1 MPSAALQALGRQFG
15 IAPTYTDQW
24 GTTHVVSETTL
35 RALLGAMGVDAATS
49 EKARTALVEAQAN
62 EWRRLLP
69 PVSVVRTGTKNL
81 EIMLR
86 LPARA
91 AGECWRWTLRE
102 ESGRPEQAEFVPDSL
117 APGDTCRIDDEA
129 WEERC
134 LVLPRMPQP
143 GYHELMVSGAGLEAS
158 MRLIVAPSEC
168 YRPEAVRGERRAWG
182 MSLQLFALRSSRN
195 WGLGDFTDLARAVE
209 LAAREG
215 AGVVG
220 VNPLHALF
228 PRQATRCSPY
238 SPSNRLFLNI
248 LYIDVEAV
256 PDCSEA
262 GIDAEIADPAFQARL
277 RALRAGELIDYAAVG
292 HLKLELLER
301 LYNHFRSVHLAND
314 TTRARHFQEFRRR
327 HDPWLRRHA
336 LFEALQEHLEQQRP
350 DASDWRDWPAAFRTP
365 EADEVTTFAQAH
377 EPRVTFYEYLQWQA
391 ALQLDAA
398 GRRALELG
406 LEVGI
411 YEDLAV
417 SVDPGGSEAW
427 ANHDRYAFGAR
438 IGAPPDD
445 FNLQGQDWGI
455 APWIPHRLRTACYA
469 PFIETLRQN
478 MRAAGALRID
488 HVMGLYRLFWL
499 PPDGGPE
506 DGAYVHFHMEE
517 MLGIVALES
526 RRNRCMVV
534 GEDLGTVPEA
544 IQEALPPAGIFS
556 CRVMYFEKQADGA
569 FLAPA
574 EYPPRALASVGTHDL
589 PTLRGF
595 WEGADLEWRRRL
607 DLFPDAASYET
618 QVVGRAQDRARLRL
632 ALERE
637 GLRPG
642 GPDGEAGPAPELD
655 AALCEA
661 IHVYLARTPA
671 KLMLLRPEDLLGETL
686 QTNLPGSGDRHPNWR
701 HRLTLDI
708 ETWMEQ
714 PGFAATLAAVRET
727 RGSAVSATP
736 LPVSTGA
743 LPARAEIPRATYR
756 LQLNRD
762 FTLDDATALVPYLA
776 ALGISHCY
784 TSPLLKARPGSPH
797 GYDIV
802 AHDVINDELG
812 GEAAFARF
820 TDALRAHGLGLLMD
834 IVPNHMG
841 VMGRDNP
848 WWLDVLE
855 HGRASRYAR
864 FFDIDWRPLKDEL
877 RGKVLLPVL
886 GDHYGN
892 ILDRG
897 ELQIVFDRDS
907 GALSAEYFEHRFP
920 LDPAEYP
927 RVFAHR
933 RDDLAARLGAGHAS
947 VGEFDSLLTAFANLP
962 PRHDDRPD
970 AVEERSRDTLIHKRR
985 LAALYAQDVDVAQY
999 LEDTLADFNG
1009 TGQRAGNP
1017 AVLHALLETQGWR
1030 LAYWRVAA
1038 DEINYRRF
1046 FDINELAALSMERRE
1061 VFDATHRRVFELLAA
1076 GSVQGLRVDHPDG
1089 LYDPAGYFDRLQDTA
1104 AVIAKRDVNESK
1116 AGHTPHPRYVVV
1128 EKILAADEALPE
1140 HWPVHGTTGYEF
1152 VRSAGGLFVDRASA
1166 ETMNE
1171 AYHRF
1176 TGAEPFDATVQSARR
1191 QIMEEA
1197 LASELAV
1204 LATELAR
1211 IAEMDTHTRDF
1222 TRSGLRQAIENTVA
1236 CFGVYRTYIDANGPS
1251 ATDEARIAAAIDAA
1265 RRSAKVADDTIYDF
1279 LRDVLLTRQAAG
1291 REEDYRARI
1300 LAFAMKFQQ
1309 FTSPVA
1315 AKGVED
1321 TAFYRFNRLVSLNE
1335 VGGEPAEFGHSPR
1348 QFHRDNEAR
1357 WRHWPHSL
1365 LAGSTHDAKRS
1376 LDASMRIHAL
1386 SEHAGDWTGLVE
1398 QWMRANTRFRQVLD
1412 SAPAPV
1418 ANDEYLL
1425 YQTLIGA
1432 WPNGPTD
1439 ETARNDLVRR
1449 IQAYM
1454 VKALREAKQR
1464 TSWTRPDIDY
1474 EAAMERFIAS
1484 ILDPASPFLE
1494 TFLPFQKTVARTG
1507 RLNSLAY
1514 LLLEL
1519 TSPGVPDLYQGDEFW
1534 QFLLVDPDN
1543 RRPVDFARRQA
1554 ALDALQSQSEG
1565 GPLATE
1571 DLGALLMD
1579 DREGRSKLYLVWRLL
1594 TLRRRHTALFREGD
1608 YIALETSGAQ
1618 AGRLCAFC
1626 RRRDDAVAV
1635 SIVPRLAAHL
1645 PAGKA
1650 GFPLGD
1656 GAWKDTFV
1664 RLPDWLSGEQLH
1676 DILGGGTF
1684 TLDGSDFP
1692 AGRALERFPVA
1703 LWTTSNLAD

>member
-1 MPSAALQALGRQFG
+1 MPSAALQALGRHFG
-15 IAPTYTDQW
+15 IAPTYTDQR

-35 RALLGAMGVDAATS
+35 RALLSAMGVDAATS
-49 EKARTALVEAQAN
+49 EKARAALADAQAN

-69 PVSVVRTGTKNL
+69 PVRVVRAGARTI
-81 EIMLR
+81 EVMLR
-86 LPARA
+86 LPSRA
-91 AGECWRWTLRE
+91 SGECWRWTLHE
-102 ESGRPEQAEFVPDSL
+102 ESGRREQAEFVPEEL
-117 APGDTCRIDDEA
+117 TPGDTCQIGDED

-134 LVLPRMPQP
+134 LVLPRIPQP
-143 GYHELMVSGAGLEAS
+143 GYHELELVTAGLEAR
-158 MRLIVAPSEC
+158 MRLIVAPVEC
-168 YRPEAVRGERRAWG
+168 YQPEAVRGERRAWG

-215 AGVVG
+215 AGIVG

-228 PRQATRCSPY
+228 PREATRCSPY

-248 LYIDVEAV
+248 FYIDVEAV

-262 GIDAEIADPAFQARL
+262 GMDVEIADPAFQARL
-277 RALRAGELIDYAAVG
+277 RALRASERVDYAAVG
-292 HLKLELLER
+292 RLKLDMLER
-301 LYNHFRSVHLAND
+301 LYGHFHSVHLAND
-314 TTRARHFQEFRRR
+314 TTRARRFQEFCRR

-336 LFEALQEHLEQQRP
+336 LFEALQEHMERQHP
-350 DASDWRDWPAAFRTP
+350 DARDWRDWPDEFRHPDAEGIAAF
-365 EADEVTTFAQAH
+365 EQAH

-417 SVDPGGSEAW
+417 SIDPGGAEAW
-427 ANHDRYAFGAR
+427 ANQDHYAFQAR

-445 FNLQGQDWGI
+445 FNLQGQDWGL
-455 APWIPHRLRTACYA
+455 APWIPHSLRAAGYV
-469 PFIETLRQN
+469 PFVETLRQN

-488 HVMGLYRLFWL
+488 HVMGLCRLFWL
-499 PPDGGPE
+499 PPDGGPQ
-506 DGAYVHFHMEE
+506 DGAYVHFHMDE

-544 IQEALPPAGIFS
+544 IEEALPPAGIFS
-556 CRVMYFEKQADGA
+556 CRVMYFEKRADGA
-569 FLAPA
+569 FLAPG
-574 EYPPRALASVGTHDL
+574 EYPARSLVSIGTHDL

-607 DLFPDAASYET
+607 DLFPDTSSYEA

-632 ALERE
+632 ALDRE

-642 GPDGEAGPAPELD
+642 EHDGESGPAPELD
-655 AALCEA
+655 ATLCEA
-661 IHVYLARTPA
+661 IHVYLARSPA

-686 QTNLPGSGDRHPNWR
+686 QTNLPGSGDRHPNWG

-708 ETWMEQ
+708 ETWLEQ

-736 LPVSTGA
+736 LPVSAGA

-762 FTLDDATALVPYLA
+762 FTLDDATALIPYLA
-776 ALGISHCY
+776 ELGISHCY

-820 TDALRAHGLGLLMD
+820 TEALRAHGLGLLMD

-864 FFDIDWRPLKDEL
+864 FFDIDWKPLKDEL

-892 ILDRG
+892 ILDRC

-927 RVFAHR
+927 LVFAHR
-933 RDDLAARLGAGHAS
+933 RDDLAARLGADHAS

-962 PRHDDRPD
+962 PRHDDSPD
-970 AVEERSRDTLIHKRR
+970 AIEERSRDTLIHKRR
-985 LAALYAQDVDVAQY
+985 LAALCAQDVDIAQY
-999 LEDTLADFNG
+999 LEDVLADFNG

-1017 AVLHALLETQGWR
+1017 AVLHALLEKQGWR

-1104 AVIAKRDVNESK
+1104 AAIAKPDVSESRP
-1116 AGHTPHPRYVVV
+1116 GHAAHPRYVVV

-1152 VRSAGGLFVDRASA
+1152 VRSAGGLFVDPASA
-1166 ETMNE
+1166 EAMNE
-1171 AYHRF
+1171 AYHGL
-1176 TGAEPFDATVQSARR
+1176 TGAEPFATTVQSARR

-1236 CFGVYRTYIDANGPS
+1236 CFPVYRTYIDADGPS
-1251 ATDEARIAAAIDAA
+1251 ATDEARIDAAIDAA
-1265 RRSAKVADDTIYDF
+1265 RRSAKVADDTIYGF

-1291 REEDYRARI
+1291 REEDYRARV

-1335 VGGEPAEFGHSPR
+1335 VGGEPAEFGHSPH

-1386 SEHAGDWTGLVE
+1386 SEHPGDWTGLVKR
-1398 QWMRANTRFRQVLD
+1398 WMRASARFRQVLD
-1412 SAPAPV
+1412 AEPAPV

-1432 WPNGPTD
+1432 WPNGPLD

-1474 EAAMERFIAS
+1474 EAAMEGFIAS
-1484 ILDPASPFLE
+1484 ILEPANGFVE
-1494 TFLPFQKTVARTG
+1494 TFLPFQQTIAQAG

-1543 RRPVDFARRQA
+1543 RRPVDFARRHA
-1554 ALDALQSQSEG
+1554 ALDALQSHQGG
-1565 GPLATE
+1565 GPLSAG
-1571 DLGALLMD
+1571 DLEALLKD
-1579 DREGRSKLYLVWRLL
+1579 DHEGRSKLYLVWRLL
-1594 TLRRRHTALFREGD
+1594 ALRRRHPGLFREGD

-1645 PAGKA
+1645 PTGTS
-1650 GFPLGD
+1650 GFPLGRD
-1656 GAWKDTFV
+1656 AWEDTRV
-1664 RLPDWLSGEQLH
+1664 HLPAWLSGEQLH